1 MFANRSESSACRE
14 PVVVIAPRPPSR
26 ARTTPLVSLPAMSS
40 PRKTAHE
47 RLNTAP
53 PRKKRKRRATLHAKR
68 PSEPVTTPRHL
79 PRRDTYP
86 CLSRRRNAASLA
98 GGTRTHRVRFLPHL
112 LRTVIER

>member
-1 MFANRSESSACRE
+1 MFANRSEGSACRE
-14 PVVVIAPRPPSR
+14 PLVVITPRPPSG

-47 RLNTAP
+47 HLNTAP

-68 PSEPVTTPRHL
+68 PSEPVSTPRHL

-86 CLSRRRNAASLA
+86 TPVASTQRCVFTGRHPNPSRTLLAAPSSGL
-98 GGTRTHRVRFLPHL
+98 
-112 LRTVIER
+112 

>member
-1 MFANRSESSACRE
+1 MFANRSESSACKE

-47 RLNTAP
+47 RLNTAL

-86 CLSRRRNAASLA
+86 LPVASTQRRVFSGRHPNPSRTLLA
-98 GGTRTHRVRFLPHL
+98 TPPPDCD
-112 LRTVIER
+112 